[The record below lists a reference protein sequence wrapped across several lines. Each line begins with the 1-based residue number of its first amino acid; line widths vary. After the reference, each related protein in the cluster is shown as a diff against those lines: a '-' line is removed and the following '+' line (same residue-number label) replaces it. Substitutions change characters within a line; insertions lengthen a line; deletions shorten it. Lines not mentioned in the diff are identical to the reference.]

1 MSSLSDTARMAR
13 YGKAVVRGTRGE
25 PAFGE
30 PLRLLLADDCEAS
43 RMLHLALLDGLG
55 YAADAVANGEEVLR
69 ALAARDYDV
78 VMLDIDMPVLGGI
91 RAVRWIRQLAPGRP
105 LFLVAVTAGTGS
117 CDRAACESAGFDAYI
132 TKPASTDKFLAIL
145 DQAYSRL
152 PAVPARLLEAPVE
165 QTSGRSDAGDSAQ
178 EQDMLAEIVFRRV
191 VPVYLRE
198 LPARKRALRAAFAAH
213 DADELAR
220 VCHALKGASRIID
233 APTLAAACEQMEQRA
248 YNGEIPDAGTLD
260 ALIELTAAVATD
272 LGRRLVGERTAPSL
286 KLVKQQ

>member
-13 YGKAVVRGTRGE
+13 HCKALVTGTRGE
-25 PAFGE
+25 PALGE

-43 RMLHLALLDGLG
+43 RLLHLALLDGLG

-91 RAVRWIRQLAPGRP
+91 RAARWIRQLAPARP

-132 TKPASTDKFLAIL
+132 AKPASTDKFLAIL
-145 DQAYSRL
+145 EQACSRL
-152 PAVPARLLEAPVE
+152 PARLLEAPVE
-165 QTSGRSDAGDSAQ
+165 QTSGPSDAGNSAQ
-178 EQDMLAEIVFRRV
+178 QQDTLADIVFRRV
-191 VPVYLRE
+191 VPIYLRE
-198 LPARKRALRAAFAAH
+198 LPARTRALRAAFAAH

-248 YNGEIPDAGTLD
+248 YNGDIPDAGTLD
-260 ALIELTAAVATD
+260 ALIELAAAVATD
-272 LGRRLVGERTAPSL
+272 LGRRLAGERTAPSL
-286 KLVKQQ
+286 KLVKPQ